1 MAAMIEAEL
10 ARDSLSERL
19 MQSTCGMFDIATTY
33 LGDRL
38 GLYCAL
44 DTQGPCTPADLARQ
58 AGVDER
64 YVREWLEQQTV
75 IGTLVVDD
83 ASAAAAERRYCL
95 PAGHAEVLV
104 HRDSLN
110 YLAPLVQLMVG
121 TIQPLPATLK
131 AFRSGDGV
139 PFADYG
145 ADMRE
150 GQSGLNRAAFLQ
162 LLGRKWLPAM
172 PDMHARL
179 QAYPPA
185 RVADIGC
192 GAGWASIGIALAY
205 PEVQVDG
212 YDLDAPSV
220 GLAQA
225 NARDAGVADR
235 VRFAICDAADA
246 PTTREYDLVL
256 ACECIH
262 DMSNPV
268 AALRAMRGLA
278 GESGAVVVVDERVGK
293 SFAERNDNTEWFM
306 YGFSVMHCL
315 PVSRIDRPSASTGT
329 VMRPDTFLRYVLD
342 AGFRDVSVLPIDND
356 FYAFYRL
363 IR

>member
-1 MAAMIEAEL
+1 MAAMIETEL
-10 ARDSLSERL
+10 ARDTLSERL
-19 MQSTCGMFDIATTY
+19 MQSTRGMFDIATTY

-44 DTQGPCTPADLARQ
+44 DTLGPCTPADLARH

-64 YVREWLEQQTV
+64 YLREWLEQQTV

-104 HRDSLN
+104 QEDSLN

-121 TIQPLPATLK
+121 TIQPLPAILK

-139 PFADYG
+139 PFAEYG

-172 PDMHARL
+172 PDVHARL
-179 QAYPPA
+179 QAHPPA
-185 RVADIGC
+185 RVAEIGC

-205 PEVQVDG
+205 PRG
-212 YDLDAPSV
+212 AGRRLRPGCAV
-220 GLAQA
+220 GQPRAGQRPRCGCRRPRA
-225 NARDAGVADR
+225 FRYPRRRRRAHHRRVRPGAGV
-235 VRFAICDAADA
+235 
-246 PTTREYDLVL
+246 
-256 ACECIH
+256 
-262 DMSNPV
+262 
-268 AALRAMRGLA
+268 
-278 GESGAVVVVDERVGK
+278 
-293 SFAERNDNTEWFM
+293 
-306 YGFSVMHCL
+306 
-315 PVSRIDRPSASTGT
+315 
-329 VMRPDTFLRYVLD
+329 
-342 AGFRDVSVLPIDND
+342 
-356 FYAFYRL
+356 
-363 IR
+363 